1 MTLQQ
6 KIDRAAELGEQAFR
20 EGRKAV
26 PAHDPN
32 LMPLFK
38 DVKPGEAIEILDA
51 WISAW
56 HHMNVRV
63 KDAEMFIEA
72 AHS

>member
-38 DVKPGEAIEILDA
+38 DVKPG
-51 WISAW
+51 
-56 HHMNVRV
+56 
-63 KDAEMFIEA
+63 
-72 AHS
+72 